1 MPAAAERHDAL
12 LSSRVV
18 HGVRRSGGHTG
29 AATAAGARL
38 VGRWLWGEGGPLP
51 RRPPRRVDRRALREQ
66 PSGTVQEWG
75 ASIYASGHTDAGRS
89 ILGMDSERTRSV
101 LGGQRHTSA
110 HWRFGLG
117 VLLFSAN
124 VGHDVGCGGG
134 EQV

>member
-51 RRPPRRVDRRALREQ
+51 RRPPRRVDRRALRE
-66 PSGTVQEWG
+66 
-75 ASIYASGHTDAGRS
+75 HDDADRS